1 MLKNVLEYL
10 EQTVEQ
16 VPDRLA
22 FADEAHTL
30 TFSEL
35 YQAGRSIG
43 TALARRTACHNRP
56 IVVLVE
62 RSAMTVAAMLGVLY
76 SGNFYVPLDRQMPRQ
91 RMKQLLEQLQ
101 PEALI
106 FSQAAEELASGDASY
121 TWVVFTIIDFMEW
134 YTPTMGITGHD
145 VLGNQAP
152 FCFDLSVKDLYTT
165 LKTGATT
172 WIIPKMC
179 FSFPLLLIRFLNQ
192 HHVTTLS
199 WATSAFHLVA
209 NSGVLE
215 KEVPERLRMVI
226 LGGEVLQAKQL
237 NRWRRALPQV
247 QYVNLYGPTEVTVDC
262 TYYFIDREFDD
273 TETIPIGK
281 ACGNMDVFLLD
292 ADKNPVPQGTPGE
305 LCVRGSGLALG
316 YYGDWERTAGAF
328 LQNPKNPWYLDRIYR
343 TGDLAVEDAAGNF
356 CFIGRKDHQIKHGG
370 YRIELGEI
378 EAAEIGRRSMPV

>member
-1 MLKNVLEYL
+1 
-10 EQTVEQ
+10 
-16 VPDRLA
+16 
-22 FADEAHTL
+22 
-30 TFSEL
+30 
-35 YQAGRSIG
+35 
-43 TALARRTACHNRP
+43 
-56 IVVLVE
+56 
-62 RSAMTVAAMLGVLY
+62 
-76 SGNFYVPLDRQMPRQ
+76 
-91 RMKQLLEQLQ
+91 
-101 PEALI
+101 
-106 FSQAAEELASGDASY
+106 
-121 TWVVFTIIDFMEW
+121 
-134 YTPTMGITGHD
+134 
-145 VLGNQAP
+145 
-152 FCFDLSVKDLYTT
+152 
-165 LKTGATT
+165 
-172 WIIPKMC
+172 
-179 FSFPLLLIRFLNQ
+179 
-192 HHVTTLS
+192 
-199 WATSAFHLVA
+199 
-209 NSGVLE
+209 
-215 KEVPERLRMVI
+215 MVI

-378 EAAEIGRRSMPV
+378 EAALNGLPKLDAAVCLYDRERDKIICIYQGACSGEEIARTLREMLPKYMLPNLYHQIRQMPYNRNGKIDRAQLKREYDGTNSE